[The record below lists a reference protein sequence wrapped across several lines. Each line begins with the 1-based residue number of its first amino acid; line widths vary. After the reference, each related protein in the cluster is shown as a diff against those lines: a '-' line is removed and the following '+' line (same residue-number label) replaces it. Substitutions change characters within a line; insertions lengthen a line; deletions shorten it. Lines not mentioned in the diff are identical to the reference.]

1 MSVKSITVTGEQLI
15 LQLSEPFDG
24 ELFVREQVAVVGP
37 LAGRELSMVKVACND
52 GKLALPRFVG
62 AHDRIY
68 SQFTVWLPS
77 HEKMDGVKYVTDFA
91 EDVADWSY
99 AYPQPSTKK
108 TLGATPED
116 IRLLGIKQ
124 THTNINLPQIMTPF
138 EAEGTIPYVCDGK
151 TYYFIG
157 EEIEAL
163 DRWMQERWEAGALVT
178 GILLNAP
185 ARFGSKQDPLLM
197 ADAIHPNFAWEAQ
210 NSEDGPT
217 AFISAFNEF
226 VAGLPLRH
234 ILIRSHLEQI
244 IIMTYRN
251 FATNQTSRYMQRD
264 TNRTENLVYSTINYI
279 DNNIL
284 NIKNLQEVGEAL
296 GYSYSYLSQLFSK
309 SVGKPLKDYFFSK
322 RFELAAEL
330 LEKYNVTTVAQQLG
344 YDTVYSFSRAFKRH
358 FGVAPSGYKKKKD
371 PKQEGNP

>member
-178 GILLNAP
+178 GILLNIRILPGRPRIARMAP
-185 ARFGSKQDPLLM
+185 RPLSAPLTWKRKKGR
-197 ADAIHPNFAWEAQ
+197 ATTRRLLSSWQNAIRVRMPNMGVCAALLF
-210 NSEDGPT
+210 PT
-217 AFISAFNEF
+217 
-226 VAGLPLRH
+226 R
-234 ILIRSHLEQI
+234 
-244 IIMTYRN
+244 
-251 FATNQTSRYMQRD
+251 
-264 TNRTENLVYSTINYI
+264 
-279 DNNIL
+279 
-284 NIKNLQEVGEAL
+284 
-296 GYSYSYLSQLFSK
+296 
-309 SVGKPLKDYFFSK
+309 
-322 RFELAAEL
+322 
-330 LEKYNVTTVAQQLG
+330 
-344 YDTVYSFSRAFKRH
+344 
-358 FGVAPSGYKKKKD
+358 
-371 PKQEGNP
+371 

>member
-1 MSVKSITVTGEQLI
+1 MDAERNIRFHFDNVYN
-15 LQLSEPFDG
+15 SEPVDYG
-24 ELFVREQVAVVGP
+24 SVNLVQIGD
-37 LAGRELSMVKVACND
+37 LSCAGGYFQEDHKQWCYEISYIVSGQGRFGGCSRVIDVKKGDIFINA
-52 GKLALPRFVG
+52 
-62 AHDRIY
+62 I
-68 SQFTVWLPS
+68 
-77 HEKMDGVKYVTDFA
+77 
-91 EDVADWSY
+91 EDVHSVYSDVY
-99 AYPQPSTKK
+99 
-108 TLGATPED
+108 
-116 IRLLGIKQ
+116 
-124 THTNINLPQIMTPF
+124 
-138 EAEGTIPYVCDGK
+138 
-151 TYYFIG
+151 
-157 EEIEAL
+157 
-163 DRWMQERWEAGALVT
+163 
-178 GILLNAP
+178 
-185 ARFGSKQDPLLM
+185 DPLRFFYLGFTFNEYRPESREFRVVRHFFDTCTM
-197 ADAIHPNFAWEAQ
+197 PRTKDRYNLY
-210 NSEDGPT
+210 T